1 MNKRELIN
9 EVAAAADVTKRDAEA
24 VINSIISAITGAVS
38 RGESVKLGGLT
49 IVRVTNRAARA
60 GRNPKTGEVVQ
71 IAARRAVTIK
81 PAAALKAA
89 ANKE

>member
-24 VINSIISAITGAVS
+24 VISSIISAITGAVS
-38 RGESVKLGGLT
+38 RGESVELSGLMM
-49 IVRVTNRAARA
+49 IRVTNRAART
-60 GRNPKTGEVVQ
+60 GRNPKTGETVQ
-71 IAARRAVTIK
+71 VAARRAVTIK

>member
-24 VINSIISAITGAVS
+24 VISSIISAIAGAVS
-38 RGESVKLGGLT
+38 RGESVELGGLMM
-49 IVRVTNRAARA
+49 IRVTNRAART
-60 GRNPKTGEVVQ
+60 GRNPKTGETVQ
-71 IAARRAVTIK
+71 VAARRAVTIK

>member
-1 MNKRELIN
+1 MNKQDLIN
-9 EVAAAADVTKRDAEA
+9 RVSELTGNTKRDAEA

-38 RGESVKLGGLT
+38 RGDRIEVKGLMT
-49 IVRVTNRAARA
+49 VRVTDRPART
-60 GRNPKTGEVVQ
+60 GRNPKTGETVQ
-71 IAARRAVTIK
+71 VAARRAVTIK

>member
-1 MNKRELIN
+1 MNKQDLIN
-9 EVAAAADVTKRDAEA
+9 RVSELTGNTKRYAEA

-38 RGESVKLGGLT
+38 RGDRIEVNGLMT
-49 IVRVTNRAARA
+49 VRVTDRPART
-60 GRNPKTGEVVQ
+60 GRNPKTGETVQ
-71 IAARRAVTIK
+71 VAARRAVTIK

>member
-1 MNKRELIN
+1 MNKQDLIN
-9 EVAAAADVTKRDAEA
+9 RVSELTGNTKRDAEA

-38 RGESVKLGGLT
+38 RGDRIEVNGLMT
-49 IVRVTNRAARA
+49 VRVTDRPART
-60 GRNPKTGEVVQ
+60 GRNPKTGETVQ
-71 IAARRAVTIK
+71 VAARRAVTIK

>member
-38 RGESVKLGGLT
+38 RGESVELGGLMM
-49 IVRVTNRAARA
+49 VRVTNRAARA
-60 GRNPKTGEVVQ
+60 GRNPKTGEE
-71 IAARRAVTIK
+71 IPISARRAVTIK

>member
-24 VINSIISAITGAVS
+24 VINSIISAITGTVS
-38 RGESVKLGGLT
+38 RGESVELGGLMM
-49 IVRVTNRAARA
+49 VRVTNRAARA
-60 GRNPKTGEVVQ
+60 GRNPKTGEIVQ

>member
-38 RGESVKLGGLT
+38 RGESVELGGLMM
-49 IVRVTNRAARA
+49 VRVTNRAARA
-60 GRNPKTGEVVQ
+60 GRNPKTGEIVQ

>member
-9 EVAAAADVTKRDAEA
+9 EVATAADVTKRDAEA
-24 VINSIISAITGAVS
+24 VISSIISAITGAVS
-38 RGESVKLGGLT
+38 RGEGVELGGLMM
-49 IVRVTNRAARA
+49 VRVTNRAART
-60 GRNPKTGEVVQ
+60 GRNPKTGETVQ
-71 IAARRAVTIK
+71 VAARRAVTIK

>member
-24 VINSIISAITGAVS
+24 VISSIISAITGAVS
-38 RGESVKLGGLT
+38 RGESVKLGGLM

-60 GRNPKTGEVVQ
+60 GRNPKTGEIVQ
-71 IAARRAVTIK
+71 VAARRAVTIK

>member
-9 EVAAAADVTKRDAEA
+9 EVAAAADVTNGDAEA
-24 VINSIISAITGAVS
+24 VIDSIISAITGAVS
-38 RGESVKLGGLT
+38 RGESVELGGLMM
-49 IVRVTNRAARA
+49 VRVTNRAARA
-60 GRNPKTGEVVQ
+60 GRNPKTGETVQ

>member
-9 EVAAAADVTKRDAEA
+9 EVAVAADVTNGDAEA
-24 VINSIISAITGAVS
+24 VIDSIISAITGAVS
-38 RGESVKLGGLT
+38 RGESVELGGLMM
-49 IVRVTNRAARA
+49 VRVTNSAARA
-60 GRNPKTGEVVQ
+60 GRNPKTGETVQ

>member
-24 VINSIISAITGAVS
+24 VISSIISAITAAVS
-38 RGESVKLGGLT
+38 RGEGVELGGLMM
-49 IVRVTNRAARA
+49 IRVTNRAART
-60 GRNPKTGEVVQ
+60 GRNPKTGETVQ

>member
-24 VINSIISAITGAVS
+24 VISSIISAITEAVS
-38 RGESVKLGGLT
+38 RGDRIEVKGLMT
-49 IVRVTNRAARA
+49 VRVTDRPART
-60 GRNPKTGEVVQ
+60 GRNPFNGKAVE
-71 IAARRAVTIK
+71 IPARRAVTIK

>member
-24 VINSIISAITGAVS
+24 VIGSIISAITGAVS
-38 RGESVKLGGLT
+38 RGEGVELGGLMM
-49 IVRVTNRAARA
+49 IRVTNRAART
-60 GRNPKTGEVVQ
+60 GRNPKTGETVQ
-71 IAARRAVTIK
+71 VAARRAVTIK